1 MTGLRA
7 TLVLVPL
14 LFGSPNGATRQAA
27 SSPTSAAIDAD
38 VWTPVSASVAHDD
51 IAAMGRVYHP
61 DAVLVTGDG
70 TRPIAQALAGW
81 GKDMTSN
88 RSKGIRASVALRF
101 AKRQDDATTAFESGI
116 FQYTVTDR
124 SGTSKPTY
132 RRLEALLVKRGG
144 KWRIVMEHQLDAVTE
159 AAWNELH

>member
-7 TLVLVPL
+7 TLALVPV
-14 LFGSPNGATRQAA
+14 LFGSPNGGRTEAA
-27 SSPTSAAIDAD
+27 SSPTSAVIDAD

-61 DAVLVTGDG
+61 SAVLVTADG
-70 TRPIAQALAGW
+70 TRPIAQALVGW
-81 GKDMTSN
+81 GKDMKSN

-101 AKRQDDATTAFESGI
+101 ANRQDDAMTAFESGI
-116 FQYTVTDR
+116 FQYTLTDR
-124 SGTSKPTY
+124 SGTSTPSY
-132 RRLEALLVKRGG
+132 RRFEALLVKQGG
-144 KWRIVMEHQLDAVTE
+144 KWRIVMEHQLDAATE